1 MKIGMRDSNI
11 KGYNANPNLKA
22 ANVAIQFTTEQAEE
36 YVRCATDPIYFIEKY
51 VKIVTIDKGLTP
63 FILHDYQK
71 EMILAFKED
80 RKVIVRAARQIGKTT
95 TVAAFF
101 TWYIIFNDAKTAAIL
116 ANKAATAR
124 EILSRVQLAYEH
136 VPHWMKQGVVTWNK
150 GDIELENG
158 SRIIA
163 SATSSSAIRGY
174 TINLLFLD
182 EFAFVPGNIAEEFFT
197 SVYPTISSG
206 TTSKILI
213 ASTPNGMNHF
223 FKMWTEAEEGIN
235 QFSHIFVH
243 WSRVPGRDEK
253 WADDQRKVLG
263 KTKFA
268 QEMDC
273 DFIGSSNTLINAA
286 VLKSIPFRQ
295 PEMSNG
301 TLSVYKKPETDA
313 KYVIT
318 VDVARGAGL
327 DYSAFIVVDITK
339 SPYEIVAKY
348 KNNSITSMSYPTV
361 IHKIAL
367 EYNNAWVLV
376 ENNDAGQQ
384 VADILHHDYE
394 YENTLMSNKD
404 VVSIWG
410 AKTLG
415 LRTTTKTKAIG
426 CDIAKSLIESNKL
439 VINDYDILFEL
450 SNFVSKGRSFAA
462 ADGYNDDL
470 SMCLV
475 NFGYLTSQP
484 VFKEFSDDDLREQ
497 MIREKEQM
505 VEEELTPFGF
515 YDDGQEEEGKSYVN
529 F

>member
-1 MKIGMRDSNI
+1 MNLSNV

-22 ANVAIQFTTEQAEE
+22 ANVSISFTSEQAEE

-63 FILHDYQK
+63 LILHDYQK
-71 EMILAFKED
+71 EMIAAFKDD
-80 RKVIVRAARQIGKTT
+80 RKVVVRAARQIGKTT

-101 TWYIIFNDAKTAAIL
+101 TWYIIFNDNKTAAIL

-235 QFSHIFVH
+235 HFRHIFVH
-243 WSRVPGRDEK
+243 WSAVPGRDDK

-263 KTKFA
+263 NVKFA

-273 DFIGSSNTLINAA
+273 DFIGSSNTLISST
-286 VLKSIPFRQ
+286 VLKNIPFRM
-295 PEMSNG
+295 PIHTNSY
-301 TLSVYKKPETDA
+301 LSVYEKPSSGN

-318 VDVARGAGL
+318 VDVCRGGGL
-327 DYSAFIVVDITK
+327 DYSAFVVFDI
-339 SPYEIVAKY
+339 SQMPYKIVAKY
-348 KNNSITSMSYPTV
+348 RNNMITSMAYPAI
-361 IHKIAL
+361 IHQMAIA
-367 EYNNAWVLV
+367 YNEAWVLV
-376 ENNDAGQQ
+376 ENNDAGKQ
-384 VADILHHDYE
+384 VVDILYHDLE

-410 AKTLG
+410 ARTLG
-415 LRTTTKTKAIG
+415 LMTTRKTKAIG
-426 CDIAKSLIESNKL
+426 CDTVKSLIEENKL
-439 VINDYDILFEL
+439 IINDYEILFEL
-450 SNFVSKGRSFAA
+450 SNFVVKGVSFAA
-462 ADGYNDDL
+462 AAGYNDDL
-470 SMCLV
+470 VMCLV
-475 NFGYLTSQP
+475 NFGYLTTQP
-484 VFKEFSDDDLREQ
+484 VFKDFSDDDMREQ
-497 MIREKEQM
+497 MIQEKMRMAED
-505 VEEELTPFGF
+505 ELTPFGF
-515 YDDGQEEEGKSYVN
+515 INDGLEDDESQPVN

>member
-1 MKIGMRDSNI
+1 MNQSNV

-22 ANVAIQFTTEQAEE
+22 ANVQLAFTAEQAEE

-51 VKIVTIDKGLTP
+51 VKIITIDKGLTP

-71 EMILAFKED
+71 EMILAFKDD

-101 TWYIIFNDAKTAAIL
+101 TWYIIFNDQKTAAIL

-182 EFAFVPGNIAEEFFT
+182 EFAFVPGNIADEFFT

-235 QFSHIFVH
+235 QFTHLFVH
-243 WSRVPGRDEK
+243 WSKVPGRDEK

-263 KTKFA
+263 TVKFA

-273 DFIGSSNTLINAA
+273 DFIGSSNTLISPA
-286 VLKSIPFRQ
+286 VLKNIPFKT
-295 PEMSNG
+295 PIESNSY
-301 TLSVYKKPETDA
+301 LSVYEKPSPGS

-318 VDVARGAGL
+318 VDVCRGGGL
-327 DYSAFIVVDITK
+327 DYSAFVVFDI
-339 SPYEIVAKY
+339 SQMPYKIVAKY
-348 KNNSITSMSYPTV
+348 RNNMITSMAYPMI
-361 IHKIAL
+361 IHKMAL
-367 EYNNAWVLV
+367 FYNEAWVLV
-376 ENNDAGQQ
+376 ENNDAGKQ
-384 VADILHHDYE
+384 VVDILYHDLE

-415 LRTTTKTKAIG
+415 LMTTRKTKAIG
-426 CDIAKSLIESNKL
+426 CDTVKSLIEEHKL
-439 VINDYDILFEL
+439 IINDYEILFEL
-450 SNFVSKGRSFAA
+450 SNFVVKGVSFAA
-462 ADGYNDDL
+462 APGYNDDL
-470 SMCLV
+470 VMCLV
-475 NFGYLTSQP
+475 NFGYLTTQP
-484 VFKEFSDDDLREQ
+484 VFKDFSDDDMREQ
-497 MIREKEQM
+497 MIQEKMRMAED
-505 VEEELTPFGF
+505 ELTPFGF
-515 YDDGQEEEGKSYVN
+515 INDGLEEDESHPVN

>member
-1 MKIGMRDSNI
+1 MKIGMNQSNI

-22 ANVAIQFTTEQAEE
+22 ANVPIHFSAEQAEE

-51 VKIVTIDKGLTP
+51 VKIITIDKGLTP

-71 EMILAFKED
+71 EMVTAFKDD

-101 TWYIIFNDAKTAAIL
+101 TWYIIFNDNKTAAIL

-182 EFAFVPGNIAEEFFT
+182 EFAFVPGNIAEDFFT

-206 TTSKILI
+206 VTSKILI

-235 QFSHIFVH
+235 QFKHIFVH
-243 WSRVPGRDEK
+243 WSAVPTRDEK

-263 KTKFA
+263 SVKFA

-273 DFIGSSNTLINAA
+273 DFIGSSNTLISPT
-286 VLKSIPFRQ
+286 VLKNIPFKLPIQ
-295 PEMSNG
+295 SNSY
-301 TLSVYKKPETDA
+301 LSVYEKPVEGA
-313 KYVIT
+313 RYAIT
-318 VDVARGAGL
+318 VDVCRGGGL
-327 DYSAFIVVDITK
+327 DYSAFIVFDITTM
-339 SPYEIVAKY
+339 PYKIVAKY
-348 KNNSITSMSYPTV
+348 RNNMITSMAYPAIIHQMAKSYN
-361 IHKIAL
+361 
-367 EYNNAWVLV
+367 EAWVLV
-376 ENNDAGQQ
+376 ESNDAGKQ
-384 VADILHHDYE
+384 VADIMYHDFE
-394 YENTLMSNKD
+394 YENTLWSNKD
-404 VVSIWG
+404 VISIWG

-415 LRTTTKTKAIG
+415 LMTTRKTKAIG
-426 CDIAKSLIESNKL
+426 CDILKSLIEENKL
-439 VINDYDILFEL
+439 VINDYEVLFEL
-450 SNFVSKGRSFAA
+450 SNFTVKGVSFAA
-462 ADGYNDDL
+462 AAGYNDDL
-470 SMCLV
+470 AMCLV
-475 NFGYLTSQP
+475 MFAYLTSQP
-484 VFKEFSDDDLREQ
+484 VFKEFGDDDLREQ
-497 MIREKEQM
+497 MIFEKLRMAED
-505 VEEELTPFGF
+505 ELTPFGF
-515 YDDGQEEEGKSYVN
+515 ITDGLEDDERVLVN